1 MSMFI
6 GIARI
11 FYSSLACAHWW
22 PTSIFPQDSDNG
34 LDLEFSI
41 YTWIAD
47 NVPTLSTR
55 LSAS

>member
-11 FYSSLACAHWW
+11 FYSSLARAHWW
-22 PTSIFPQDSDNG
+22 PDPTPIFPQDSDNG

-41 YTWIAD
+41 YT
-47 NVPTLSTR
+47 
-55 LSAS
+55 